1 MSSTASELDSGI
13 REDSLFC
20 YVRRYERLGMER
32 ARMVSFTYLRP
43 DMLLRLS
50 LRFGS
55 ASSRCS
61 LPRPLNRHLAVFGV
75 RLMVSFPMI
84 HPMFCIVYTPLTQMD
99 LHLAEAAKDCPLVEP
114 QDGVSLLEPHTA
126 QHLF

>member
-1 MSSTASELDSGI
+1 
-13 REDSLFC
+13 
-20 YVRRYERLGMER
+20 
-32 ARMVSFTYLRP
+32 
-43 DMLLRLS
+43 MLLRLS
-50 LRFGS
+50 LRSGS